1 MHYPRQRGRS
11 SEESGDGTVRSEYAE
26 DKLVDV
32 EIIDKDS
39 DDGDRL
45 GLIGE
50 AVKELGEDVEKGMLV
65 SVY

>member
-1 MHYPRQRGRS
+1 MEKSKRIVIVV
-11 SEESGDGTVRSEYAE
+11 ESGMVESVYAE
-26 DKLVDV
+26 DNLVDV

-50 AVKELGEDVEKGMLV
+50 AVKELGEDVEKGKLV